1 MTSLLYN
8 DVQRVFCFVL
18 FFIERQ
24 QNTERK
30 KKDFWR
36 TSTLTILHMMAT
48 DCWHMDEEQNLH
60 IPVVY
65 WEHM

>member
-1 MTSLLYN
+1 MMYEEF
-8 DVQRVFCFVL
+8 FCFFC
-18 FFIERQ
+18 FFIEEQ

-30 KKDFWR
+30 KDFLK

-48 DCWHMDEEQNLH
+48 GRWHMDEEQNLH